1 MAGPGRGW
9 PGRGRE
15 NEWRL
20 GPAGG
25 FGVWAAAAATKVEVW
40 PKAPHRDAMTG
51 DEFVERSVAL
61 QVGAFRGPLDHS
73 EEGLR
78 RTLERCSGSAV
89 GFRPGGGDA
98 VILDASAGVLRA
110 ADHRKVMANAKLRGA
125 FETIRTFRPDFPFVI
140 DMQDRRVRTMAP
152 EGGPV
157 VAVFTFNRIVG
168 DPQRIL
174 WPLSGYHD
182 LGVQQFADAAEPGT
196 VPWPEKRAQIVW
208 RGIAGGRA
216 TVTEPGTGEGMRV
229 KTAVRRYREGRM
241 SEAALRG
248 ILMASPRYRILEM
261 VQGDPRFDM
270 GFVDGDGYV
279 IAQTPLHAHLGRPR
293 LTRPQMQERQFI
305 AVLRGLDVGSSFY
318 WVMNSG
324 STGFVMETPFETFG
338 SGHFCAWEHF
348 VPFREDGTD
357 LHARLDWACS
367 HPDEARGMA
376 ERAAAVAALLVRAD
390 LRARVLR
397 GVMDT
402 VAAMPRA

>member
-1 MAGPGRGW
+1 
-9 PGRGRE
+9 
-15 NEWRL
+15 
-20 GPAGG
+20 
-25 FGVWAAAAATKVEVW
+25 
-40 PKAPHRDAMTG
+40 
-51 DEFVERSVAL
+51 
-61 QVGAFRGPLDHS
+61 
-73 EEGLR
+73 
-78 RTLERCSGSAV
+78 
-89 GFRPGGGDA
+89 
-98 VILDASAGVLRA
+98 
-110 ADHRKVMANAKLRGA
+110 
-125 FETIRTFRPDFPFVI
+125 
-140 DMQDRRVRTMAP
+140 
-152 EGGPV
+152 
-157 VAVFTFNRIVG
+157 
-168 DPQRIL
+168 
-174 WPLSGYHD
+174 
-182 LGVQQFADAAEPGT
+182 
-196 VPWPEKRAQIVW
+196 
-208 RGIAGGRA
+208 
-216 TVTEPGTGEGMRV
+216 
-229 KTAVRRYREGRM
+229 M

-248 ILMASPRYRILEM
+248 ILMASPRYRILDL

-397 GVMDT
+397 GVMDA